1 MQLAESTAGLATVL
15 PGAESELH
23 KGFGRIHLFSLPVV
37 ISQQVFKLQAP
48 PLLVAL
54 KHPSPLLFQVSF
66 LCAFFKYPEWQLE
79 DSNLIFEKL
88 RKSMISYLRNLF
100 ELSGVAK

>member
-23 KGFGRIHLFSLPVV
+23 KGFGRIHLFSFPVV
-37 ISQQVFKLQAP
+37 ISQQVFKLQAL

-54 KHPSPLLFQVSF
+54 KLTSPLLFQVSF

-79 DSNLIFEKL
+79 DSIFEKL
-88 RKSMISYLRNLF
+88 RKSMISYLINLF